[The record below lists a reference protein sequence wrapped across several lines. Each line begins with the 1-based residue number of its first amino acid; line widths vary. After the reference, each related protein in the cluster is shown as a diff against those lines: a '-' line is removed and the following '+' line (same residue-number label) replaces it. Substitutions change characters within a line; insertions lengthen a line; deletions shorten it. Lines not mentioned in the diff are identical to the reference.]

1 VHGVGVDELH
11 RAGESRDLVGDPVLR
26 ALPALLGVPQQCRL
40 DVELA
45 LLASH
50 WLGATVLR
58 QPVGESSGRVQ
69 T

>member
-1 VHGVGVDELH
+1 VHGVGVDELY

-26 ALPALLGVPQQCRL
+26 ALPALLGVPHGRL